1 LPEIRSINPEVNT
14 ALTRLSSTAQEL
26 KISFDIFFGDIMQK
40 KSFGFDWYHAL
51 PIGFQHE
58 LLRFLYEQTNSST
71 HGFSQALVQ
80 ELDKFLSTRNGGK
93 KEIKKLSLVKKQG
106 KIFIEQ
112 K

>member
-1 LPEIRSINPEVNT
+1 ME
-14 ALTRLSSTAQEL
+14 
-26 KISFDIFFGDIMQK
+26 K

-58 LLRFLYEQTNSST
+58 LLRFLYEQANGST
-71 HGFSQALVQ
+71 HGLSTALIE
-80 ELDKFLSTRNGGK
+80 ELDRFLSTRNGGE
-93 KEIKKLSLVKKQG
+93 KEIKKLLLVKKQG